1 MKRHGPKVHFSTAAQ
16 HAASAPGYAASGE
29 SRYSRR
35 VANPAERP
43 VSLVDSPRSEPR
55 PHVYLLHYQ
64 LVAKTDHELGKLQ
77 RRLAI
82 VTDPAQREKLER
94 NLEIKTRFLRRLLA
108 ERMRGTT
115 VPYNPC
121 RLQRAGAADRW
132 RD

>member
-1 MKRHGPKVHFSTAAQ
+1 MKKHGPLVRFTTPSQ
-16 HAASAPGYAASGE
+16 DAASAPGYAASGE

-55 PHVYLLHYQ
+55 PHIYLFHYQ

-77 RRLAI
+77 RRLAVEI
-82 VTDPAQREKLER
+82 DPAQREKLER

-108 ERMRGTT
+108 ERMRGKGHA
-115 VPYNPC
+115 VQG
-121 RLQRAGAADRW
+121 RGA
-132 RD
+132 